1 MPQITKLS
9 PTKQGRMALFLDGD
23 FAFSVDLETLAH
35 FGLRQGLELSPAEL
49 SQLLDQTL
57 TQKVKE
63 RAFTLLSYKSYTRA
77 LLRQRLL
84 GEDLA
89 PEDCVDSVLDRL
101 EELGLLDDR
110 DYALR
115 CAKDLSRLK
124 HYAPGRVRQELRRRG
139 LEQVDIDEALEQCQQ
154 DPGEQIRA
162 VVAKKYRGA
171 LGDEKG
177 RRRAVNGL
185 LRLGYSYSQ
194 IREALRELTEL
205 EELEESIED

>member
-1 MPQITKLS
+1 
-9 PTKQGRMALFLDGD
+9 MALFLDGD

-35 FGLRQGLELSPAEL
+35 FGLREGLTLSPEEL
-49 SQLLDQTL
+49 SQLLERTL

-63 RAFTLLSYKSYTRA
+63 RAFTLLSYKSYTRS

-84 GEDLA
+84 REDLA
-89 PEDCVDSVLDRL
+89 PGDCVDAVLDRL

-115 CAKDLSRLK
+115 CAKDLTRLK
-124 HYAPGRVRQELRRRG
+124 RYAPGRVRQELRRRG
-139 LEQVDIDEALEQCQQ
+139 LEQADIDAALKQCEQ
-154 DPGEQIRA
+154 DPAAQIRA
-162 VVAKKYRGA
+162 VVEKKYRGA

-185 LRLGYSYSQ
+185 LRLGYSYGQ
-194 IREALRELTEL
+194 IREALRDLAEL
-205 EELEESIED
+205 EDLPED